1 MTQTLTNTEY
11 PPVPSAGNVLSLS
24 WPMTTK
30 AIFLHGTV
38 VIDGWLISSLGEA
51 SLAAMGLAAAVG
63 GLVSGVIFAFSNAMQ
78 IRTAQ
83 AFGTKDPM
91 FQKSVLA
98 AGLLIGVTFGL
109 LGLFVIL
116 NFGKSIVDLMAP
128 TPDVAVKAWAY
139 LSVFSVVIMA
149 ESVGQNLGS
158 HFNGCGRTRIPL
170 YGYCFSVPVNIFVS
184 IILIHGLWGFPAL
197 GVVGAALGS
206 AIAILMQAIY
216 LTYQVYKYD
225 GHLLRVPGWR
235 NGTFLGTLKR
245 HINFS
250 WPIAATFVSANYAAR
265 VCMLI
270 FAQMSLAA
278 FAAMTLIMP
287 WIMVAGTIGMQWSQ
301 ATGIIVA
308 QLLGDKRSEADLDTF
323 LSSAW
328 RAAFIAAT
336 LVAFIYLII
345 CLMPG
350 ILYPTL
356 GAETRSHLLS
366 FTIVL
371 LILPFPKQSNAIC
384 GNTLRASGD
393 TIYVMHIFV
402 WTQWLFRVPATMIAV
417 LYLDLSPVLVLSLLF
432 WEEIVKFPLFHRRL
446 WRGDWKQSNVA
457 E

>member
-1 MTQTLTNTEY
+1 
-11 PPVPSAGNVLSLS
+11 
-24 WPMTTK
+24 
-30 AIFLHGTV
+30 
-38 VIDGWLISSLGEA
+38 
-51 SLAAMGLAAAVG
+51 
-63 GLVSGVIFAFSNAMQ
+63 
-78 IRTAQ
+78 
-83 AFGTKDPM
+83 
-91 FQKSVLA
+91 
-98 AGLLIGVTFGL
+98 
-109 LGLFVIL
+109 
-116 NFGKSIVDLMAP
+116 
-128 TPDVAVKAWAY
+128 
-139 LSVFSVVIMA
+139 
-149 ESVGQNLGS
+149 
-158 HFNGCGRTRIPL
+158 
-170 YGYCFSVPVNIFVS
+170 
-184 IILIHGLWGFPAL
+184 
-197 GVVGAALGS
+197 
-206 AIAILMQAIY
+206 
-216 LTYQVYKYD
+216 
-225 GHLLRVPGWR
+225 
-235 NGTFLGTLKR
+235 
-245 HINFS
+245 
-250 WPIAATFVSANYAAR
+250 
-265 VCMLI
+265 MLI

-356 GAETRSHLLS
+356 GAETRSYLLS
-366 FTIVL
+366 FAIVL
-371 LILPFPKQSNAIC
+371 LVLPFPKQSNAIC

-402 WTQWLFRVPATMIAV
+402 WTQWLFRVPATAIAV